1 MRTPGTSGAA
11 PQPLPGASSVP
22 PERVEA
28 LVRTLI
34 GDDRALTAVDS
45 EGRAAYAERVAKQI
59 VDALSG
65 D

>member
-1 MRTPGTSGAA
+1 
-11 PQPLPGASSVP
+11 
-22 PERVEA
+22 
-28 LVRTLI
+28 VRTLI